1 MTPITNPISNST
13 KDVMDPQRVAPHES
27 DDVPNDR
34 DERSQHRHPL
44 RHDQR
49 HEDGDHG
56 ERQEGQHEL
65 SFIREVLAAA
75 FVEHESTSH
84 ASHGREH
91 PTAMDPRVQ
100 PLAAIL
106 RLNTRLLLNCLDGLT
121 DETARKRH
129 GDGVNSAAFIAAHV
143 TDSRFFI
150 LRTLGG
156 SFENPLSPFLDK
168 AKTID
173 DITEWPSLGVIRAAW
188 TAVSTAIEETIDA
201 ASAEE
206 LEIAVDARFPGVD
219 RTRLG
224 ALTFLVQHDSYHLGQ
239 LALLRK
245 PAGLPAMSYR

>member
-1 MTPITNPISNST
+1 VDVRIDPMTSYS
-13 KDVMDPQRVAPHES
+13 
-27 DDVPNDR
+27 
-34 DERSQHRHPL
+34 
-44 RHDQR
+44 
-49 HEDGDHG
+49 
-56 ERQEGQHEL
+56 
-65 SFIREVLAAA
+65 
-75 FVEHESTSH
+75 
-84 ASHGREH
+84 
-91 PTAMDPRVQ
+91 MDPRVQ

-121 DETARKRH
+121 DETARVRH
-129 GDGVNSAAFIAAHV
+129 GEGVNSAAFIAAHV

-156 SFENPLSPFLDK
+156 SLENPLSVFLDK

-173 DITEWPSLGVIRAAW
+173 DITEWPPLDMVRRAW
-188 TAVSTAIEETIDA
+188 SAVSAEIDITVDRA
-201 ASAEE
+201 GSGDLDAP
-206 LEIAVDARFPGVD
+206 VDARFPGVD

>member
-1 MTPITNPISNST
+1 
-13 KDVMDPQRVAPHES
+13 
-27 DDVPNDR
+27 
-34 DERSQHRHPL
+34 
-44 RHDQR
+44 
-49 HEDGDHG
+49 
-56 ERQEGQHEL
+56 
-65 SFIREVLAAA
+65 
-75 FVEHESTSH
+75 
-84 ASHGREH
+84 
-91 PTAMDPRVQ
+91 MDPRVQ

-156 SFENPLSPFLDK
+156 SLENPLSPFLDK

-206 LEIAVDARFPGVD
+206 LETAVDARFPGVD

>member
-1 MTPITNPISNST
+1 
-13 KDVMDPQRVAPHES
+13 
-27 DDVPNDR
+27 
-34 DERSQHRHPL
+34 
-44 RHDQR
+44 
-49 HEDGDHG
+49 
-56 ERQEGQHEL
+56 
-65 SFIREVLAAA
+65 
-75 FVEHESTSH
+75 
-84 ASHGREH
+84 
-91 PTAMDPRVQ
+91 MDPRVQ

-121 DETARKRH
+121 DETARERH
-129 GDGVNSAAFIAAHV
+129 GEGVNSAAFIAAHV

-156 SFENPLSPFLDK
+156 SLENPLSPFLDK

-173 DITEWPSLGVIRAAW
+173 DITEWPSLDVVRAAW
-188 TAVSTAIEETIDA
+188 TAVSTAIEGIIDA

-206 LEIAVDARFPGVD
+206 LETAVDARFPGVE